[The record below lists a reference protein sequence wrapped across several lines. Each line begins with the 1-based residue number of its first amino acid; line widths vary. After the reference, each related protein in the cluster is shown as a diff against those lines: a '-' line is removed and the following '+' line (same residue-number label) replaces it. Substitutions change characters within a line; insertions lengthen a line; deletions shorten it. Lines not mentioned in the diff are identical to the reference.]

1 MLLVI
6 APPLFVFFPFL
17 NVRFLKVTFR
27 LLPVML
33 KNIPLLSASR
43 ITELGLPLPWTV
55 KFLLLPLTLIF
66 LLLFPVYIPGSIDTV
81 FAVSPLFC
89 AFVTA

>member
-1 MLLVI
+1 MLLAI

-43 ITELGLPLPWTV
+43 TTELESPLPWTI
-55 KFLLLPLTLIF
+55 KFLLLPLTSIF
-66 LLLFPVYIPGSIDTV
+66 LLLFPVYIPGSNVIVSDT
-81 FAVSPLFC
+81 SPLLC